1 MRCPYCGAQDTKVMD
16 SRLAGDGD
24 QVRRRRRCVV
34 CAERFTTYEAV
45 ELNLPRVIKRN
56 GTRVPF
62 DGDKLRS
69 GLMRATEKRPISTEQ
84 IEDAIARIQ
93 RQLLGTA
100 DGEISAREIG
110 ELAMTELRSLD
121 KVAYV
126 RFASVY
132 RKFEDVAAFREEIER
147 LERNP
152 APEVDR
158 AQLDLLDTLDKHA

>member
-1 MRCPYCGAQDTKVMD
+1 MD